1 MFDEHTVW
9 SLSRELEAAQ
19 RKSPT
24 ALQTHRLPGVSTIH
38 MHHLYAP
45 RNILLWKIKSTFGAA
60 DLDLSL

>member
-1 MFDEHTVW
+1 MFDEHTVC

-19 RKSPT
+19 RKTAT

-38 MHHLYAP
+38 TYNLYAP
-45 RNILLWKIKSTFGAA
+45 RNILLWKIKSTFGAV